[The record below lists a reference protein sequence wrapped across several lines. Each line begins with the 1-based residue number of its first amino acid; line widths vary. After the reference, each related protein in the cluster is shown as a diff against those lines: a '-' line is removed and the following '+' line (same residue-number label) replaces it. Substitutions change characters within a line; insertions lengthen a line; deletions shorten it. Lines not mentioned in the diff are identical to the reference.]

1 MIEQNVKALLA
12 QVPAGVEVVAAV
24 KTRTAAEI
32 MAAVNAG
39 IRIIGHNYIQE
50 ARALADTLPQSKN
63 FGRHF
68 IGHLQSNKAR
78 DAVKLCDT
86 VQTVDSVKLARAL
99 NGECAKLGKTIDI
112 LVEINSGK
120 EENKAGVMPEDADE
134 LVLQI
139 RELSNIRLK
148 GLMTMGPFLDEPQDM
163 RPYFKLTK
171 EIFDRINSS
180 LPAAEKMTC
189 LSMGMTD
196 SWRVAVEE
204 GSNMIRVGTLLF
216 GPR

>member
-1 MIEQNVKALLA
+1 
-12 QVPAGVEVVAAV
+12 
-24 KTRTAAEI
+24 
-32 MAAVNAG
+32 
-39 IRIIGHNYIQE
+39 
-50 ARALADTLPQSKN
+50 
-63 FGRHF
+63 
-68 IGHLQSNKAR
+68 
-78 DAVKLCDT
+78 
-86 VQTVDSVKLARAL
+86 
-99 NGECAKLGKTIDI
+99 
-112 LVEINSGK
+112 
-120 EENKAGVMPEDADE
+120 MPEDAAE
-134 LVLQI
+134 LVAQI

-148 GLMTMGPFLDEPQDM
+148 GLMTMGPFLDEPEDM

-180 LPAAEKMTC
+180 LPEAEKMTC